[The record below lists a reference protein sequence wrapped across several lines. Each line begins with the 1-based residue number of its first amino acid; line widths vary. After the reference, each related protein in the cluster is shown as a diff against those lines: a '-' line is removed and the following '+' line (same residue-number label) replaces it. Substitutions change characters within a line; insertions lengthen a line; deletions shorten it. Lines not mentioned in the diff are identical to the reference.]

1 MSFEDLTA
9 KEQDDLLKALNNLS
23 DRKVINKFS
32 GQVREEGL
40 KILALLSMEG
50 SISLN
55 QNIIFSQ
62 TSSKI
67 TRANYNNKL
76 NEANTLFGTTLQPAA
91 ATGLEYSEDFNK
103 DTDSDFVD
111 MYEAAKQYIN
121 DKNFIR
127 GMEVIIDEILG
138 PDYVQQ
144 PKAPSNVAINSI
156 RSFVRKYDIE
166 SPENREEI
174 YKYWAEVYRERWS
187 GLSSI
192 LNNIVLGS
200 NLITSGSLENV
211 TNETREAFNNVRLP
225 NYITVISR
233 PGIKLQAED
242 DVSALE
248 LANVFVTEFAKLSTE
263 DMQEYQEMFGKRT
276 KDLKATE
283 RTRDAEGRELDAPQ
297 VEIEDGTLDAAVDDV
312 LELGTEIRQVQKTID
327 PLTAFSI
334 YSKQDLLM
342 SAESMEKVKEKIM
355 NEISNMEFGEALNNF
370 IDDMENFVEEIQ
382 DDIVLLDQ
390 YAFSIIDDAD
400 NINIVDNIYGNIDFV
415 YEYYDLDTE
424 VNRLE
429 GNFTRINFDEQTGS
443 SSEETRKYRTVGTYG
458 NKKCKNI

>member
-1 MSFEDLTA
+1 MDGLQGGRGMSFEDLTA

-166 SPENREEI
+166 SPENRR
-174 YKYWAEVYRERWS
+174 KS
-187 GLSSI
+187 TSI
-192 LNNIVLGS
+192 GQKFIEKG
-200 NLITSGSLENV
+200 G
-211 TNETREAFNNVRLP
+211 RA
-225 NYITVISR
+225 Y
-233 PGIKLQAED
+233 LQ
-242 DVSALE
+242 
-248 LANVFVTEFAKLSTE
+248 F
-263 DMQEYQEMFGKRT
+263 
-276 KDLKATE
+276 
-283 RTRDAEGRELDAPQ
+283 
-297 VEIEDGTLDAAVDDV
+297 
-312 LELGTEIRQVQKTID
+312 
-327 PLTAFSI
+327 
-334 YSKQDLLM
+334 
-342 SAESMEKVKEKIM
+342 
-355 NEISNMEFGEALNNF
+355 
-370 IDDMENFVEEIQ
+370 
-382 DDIVLLDQ
+382 
-390 YAFSIIDDAD
+390 
-400 NINIVDNIYGNIDFV
+400 
-415 YEYYDLDTE
+415 
-424 VNRLE
+424 
-429 GNFTRINFDEQTGS
+429 
-443 SSEETRKYRTVGTYG
+443 
-458 NKKCKNI
+458 